1 MLKTTLFTF
10 AASMALVASAHAA
23 DGNEKTVRDAV
34 QSLGHDIQVDSVEPS
49 PMPGVYQVMASGRL
63 VYVSADGKFMMNGDI
78 IDIGKKQN
86 LTEAAWASTRRAAL
100 AKVDDSHKL
109 VFAPA
114 KPKYT
119 VTVFTDVDCA
129 YCREL
134 HKHIDEFNKQ
144 GIAVQ
149 YLFWPRTGVKTT
161 AGNDTPSYTRAV
173 SVWCAADRK
182 ATFNAAMKGSDVGKA
197 SCTNPVADDFA
208 LGERLGVSGTP
219 TIMFEDGT
227 TIPSYV
233 TPDQLLAALRQREA
247 GKPLDVS
254 TAGGSD

>member
-1 MLKTTLFTF
+1 MLKKTLFTL
-10 AASMALVASAHAA
+10 AAGLSLVATAYAA
-23 DGNEKTVRDAV
+23 DGNEKAVRDAV
-34 QSLGHDIQVDSVEPS
+34 QSLGRDIQIDSVEPA
-49 PMPGVYQVMASGRL
+49 PMPGFYQVMASGRL
-63 VYVSADGKFMMNGDI
+63 VYVSADGKYMMNGDV
-78 IDIGKKQN
+78 IDIGGKQN
-86 LTEAAWASTRRAAL
+86 LTEAAWARTRRAEL
-100 AKVDDSHKL
+100 AKVGDSHKL
-109 VFAPA
+109 VFAPP

-149 YLFWPRTGVKTT
+149 YLFWPRTGIKTT

-173 SVWCAADRK
+173 AVWCAVDRK
-182 ATFNAAMKGSDVGKA
+182 TTFTAAMKGSDVGKA

-247 GKPLDVS
+247 GKTLQLGQAD
-254 TAGGSD
+254 GE